1 VSVFILRS
9 LVEGLTAYYDKLL
22 AFASLAGLL
31 VSLVYLGNMLGN
43 IQDMQRNFDNVI
55 ERQRPQHPEL
65 AILDEKPL
73 KKMAEMLDSPV
84 TTGEWVRDMFVPE
97 TRVWCVDCKRP
108 IPINAKQCP
117 FCLKDQP
124 LDANE
129 RYDRDLDH
137 DGMWDGWEVE
147 HGLDPSNPR
156 DAFEDPDGDGFTN
169 AEEFNIEESARTDP
183 KDPNSFPPIEA
194 KLKVME
200 IKADQFDLKFK
211 GAVKLPDGSVK
222 FQINLKRG
230 EKTYFVRLNEDVRGF
245 KVVKYTNIVVE
256 VQDSSVGRRKE
267 DRSEIVLQRGDKQV
281 PLRLGEEKPW
291 SELVAKLEFS
301 VDRSEYIVKADSV
314 ITLKGN
320 EYRVLKI
327 DTDNQSV
334 VLERKSDRQQF
345 TISRKASEPVVS
357 QGGDLGP

>member
-1 VSVFILRS
+1 MFILRS
-9 LVEGLTAYYDKLL
+9 FIEGLKAHYDKLL

-31 VSLVYLGNMLGN
+31 ISLVYLGNMLGN
-43 IQDMQRNFDNVI
+43 VQDMQRHFDMTI
-55 ERQRPQHPEL
+55 ERQKPQHPGL
-65 AILDEKPL
+65 AALDEAPL
-73 KKMAEMLDSPV
+73 RRLAELIDSPI
-84 TTGEWVRDMFVPE
+84 TAGEWVRDMFVPE

-108 IPINAKQCP
+108 IPINAKECP
-117 FCLKDQP
+117 FCLKEQP

-129 RYDRDLDH
+129 RYDRDLDR
-137 DGMWDGWEVE
+137 DGMWDGWEIE

-169 AEEFNIEESARTDP
+169 AEEFNIDEALRTDP
-183 KDPNSFPPIEA
+183 KDSNSFPPIEA
-194 KLKVME
+194 KLKVIE

-211 GAVKLPDGSVK
+211 GVVRLPDGSVK

-230 EKTYFVRLNEDVRGF
+230 EKTYFVKLNEDVRGF
-245 KVVKYTNIVVE
+245 KVVKHTPLVVE
-256 VQDSSVGRRKE
+256 VEDPKVGKRKE
-267 DRSEIVLQRGDKQV
+267 DRSEIVLERGEKQV

-291 SELVAKLEFS
+291 SELVARLEFS
-301 VDRSEYIVKADSV
+301 VDRSEYSVKVDSV

-345 TISRKASEPVVS
+345 TISRKATDPVVS
-357 QGGDLGP
+357 KGGE